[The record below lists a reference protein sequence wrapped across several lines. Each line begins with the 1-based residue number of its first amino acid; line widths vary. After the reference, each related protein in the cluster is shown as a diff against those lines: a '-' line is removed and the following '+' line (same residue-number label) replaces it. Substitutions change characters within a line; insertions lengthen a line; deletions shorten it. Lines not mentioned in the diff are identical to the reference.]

1 MVIDTELEI
10 QMVEILISKDVSDAL
25 DRFNVVLAQISDLP
39 PNYFTEVAATFADMI
54 SQGSVTLVVARKMGK
69 RLTEFVDSLSDD
81 NLVVETLQEMLYRM
95 QPRAIAF
102 EYELAYLRD
111 RLAQR
116 LMKVGKVKEAVEM
129 LRAIPV
135 DSHARGYS
143 DGYKLQICARLTE
156 CLTELKEFDCIENVL
171 NQVSKM
177 LPNCTDES
185 LKMKFK
191 ISQALL
197 LDSKQR
203 FLEAGQRYI
212 DLSIRFRDVSTEA
225 QRTEFLE
232 HALISTILGGASQQ
246 RARLLTFLYRDDR
259 CRALKAYPVL
269 EKMYNQRLISR
280 ECVRSLRPLIIQ
292 YYSDLFGGENNQ
304 KLDAVLERVVVEH
317 NMIAA
322 SKVYSSITLK
332 NLAEL
337 LEIETEQAES
347 TAAQMVEEE
356 RLDAFIDQ
364 IDGLIFFERDNVNSV
379 SSGIRTQNLWTSLNQ
394 ILENIEA
401 DHPKWIAERTENGR
415 VRQNC

>member
-1 MVIDTELEI
+1 MVIDAELEI
-10 QMVEILISKDVSDAL
+10 RMVEILISKDVSDAL

-69 RLTEFVDSLSDD
+69 RLTEFVDGLSDD
-81 NLVVETLQEMLYRM
+81 NLVIETLQEMLYRM

-116 LMKVGKVKEAVEM
+116 LMKVGKVREAVEM

-143 DGYKLQICARLTE
+143 DEYKLQICARLTE
-156 CLTELKEFDCIENVL
+156 CLTELKEFECIENVL

-177 LPNCTDES
+177 LPSCTDEV

-191 ISQALL
+191 IAQALL
-197 LDSKQR
+197 LDSKQK

-212 DLSIRFRDVSTEA
+212 ELSIRFRGVSTEA

-246 RARLLTFLYRDDR
+246 RARLLTFFYRDER

-269 EKMYNQRLISR
+269 EKMQESYS
-280 ECVRSLRPLIIQ
+280 ECLFSL
-292 YYSDLFGGENNQ
+292 GGNSQ

-322 SKVYSSITLK
+322 SKVYSNITLK

-347 TAAQMVEEE
+347 IAAQMVEEE

-364 IDGLIFFERDNVNSV
+364 IDGLIFFERDNMNTV
-379 SSGIRTQNLWTSLNQ
+379 SPGIRTQNLWTSLNQ